1 MLLSSV
7 MDRKTFEKL
16 VVQALNELPQEFR
29 ARLENVEIVVGET
42 SPRSSSGK
50 EVILGLYTGIPL
62 KRRGRWYHA
71 ALPDKITIYKDMIE
85 RICNNERDIK
95 KKIYDVLYH
104 EIGHH
109 FGLKEE
115 DL

>member
-1 MLLSSV
+1 
-7 MDRKTFEKL
+7 MDRRTFEKL
-16 VVQALNELPQEFR
+16 VIQAFKELPQEFR
-29 ARLENVEIVVGET
+29 IQLENVEIVIEDT
-42 SPRSSSGK
+42 SLRSLSDKG
-50 EVILGLYTGIPL
+50 VVLGLYTGIPL
-62 KRRGRWYHA
+62 KKRGIWYHA
-71 ALPDKITIYKDMIE
+71 ALPDMITIYKNTIE
-85 RICNNERDIK
+85 RMCKNERDIK